1 MLGETC
7 AAPMGEAVRVGR
19 RRGSDALVSMRGVGK
34 TFENGVSALRAL
46 DLDVHSRETL
56 TLLGPSGCGKST
68 ALRLIAGLAA
78 PTRGEM
84 LWSAT
89 AQRERLGLVFQDA
102 TLLPWCDV
110 FDNVFLPLRLAGASR
125 AAAAPEVEEALALVG
140 LSAFRK
146 ALPREL
152 SGGMRMRCAIARAL
166 VTRPALLLM
175 DEPFAALDEVTRIKL
190 NDELMALKARLKTT
204 IVFVTHSVSESV
216 YLSTRILVL
225 SARGGEIVD
234 EIAIDPEIPR
244 DSEYR
249 LGPAF
254 SQYARRASEALRRAM
269 TEAAP

>member
-1 MLGETC
+1 MLGETR
-7 AAPMGEAVRVGR
+7 AAPMSAAALAQNLRKNDV
-19 RRGSDALVSMRGVGK
+19 LVSMRGVGK
-34 TFENGVSALRAL
+34 TFDNGVSPLRAV
-46 DLDVHSRETL
+46 DLDVHSGETL

-68 ALRLIAGLAA
+68 VLRLIAGLAA
-78 PTRGEM
+78 PTRGEI
-84 LWSAT
+84 LWSA
-89 AQRERLGLVFQDA
+89 AGRRERLGFVFQDA

-125 AAAAPEVEEALALVG
+125 AAAAPEVEAALALVG
-140 LSAFRK
+140 LSAFGK

-190 NDELMALKARLKTT
+190 NDDLAALKARLETT

-216 YLSTRILVL
+216 YLATRILVL
-225 SARGGEIVD
+225 SARGGEIID
-234 EIAIDPEIPR
+234 EIAIDPAAPR

-254 SQYARRASEALRRAM
+254 AQYARRASEALRRAM
-269 TEAAP
+269 TGTAP